1 MPRYKV
7 SIANGLKAGEH
18 FEFDDEP
25 CTIGRIEDNDI
36 VLEGNDTVSRH
47 HSKIVLEDDKLIL
60 VDLESKN
67 GTKVNDRKVSR
78 HELKSHDRIEV
89 GGVGLAFEVIPEQVN
104 SSGETSATI
113 VGEEIPE
120 QDEKTEYF
128 AIKPKPV
135 PEKKKEPE
143 KKIPVAR
150 KAPAESSISQKAQES
165 KEKILA
171 SIKTPTRDRKNIAKI
186 ILIAAVIFG
195 LIYVLLPKHK
205 PIEKSQE
212 ELSTEKPRIAERID
226 RGTSKT
232 VGNLR
237 DKAKEAFKYGEAL
250 YNERMISYENTYK
263 AIKAYQKSLAY
274 QRHLDPKPDYFHQT
288 LLNLKGAKD
297 YLDKEYRIHR
307 FEAEKAIRVR
317 DWKQVKKELKTCMVL
332 VSDRK
337 EERYKKA
344 LKRLK
349 QVEKHL
355 DAQSAEGKR

>member
-1 MPRYKV
+1 MPKYKV

-36 VLEGNDTVSRH
+36 VLEGKDTVSRH
-47 HSKIVLEDDKLIL
+47 HAKIVLEDDKLIL

-78 HELKSHDRIEV
+78 HELKSHDKIEV

-104 SSGETSATI
+104 SSEVASATI

-143 KKIPVAR
+143 EKILVSKKMT
-150 KAPAESSISQKAQES
+150 AEPSVSQKAQEP
-165 KEKILA
+165 KEEA
-171 SIKTPTRDRKNIAKI
+171 PSNIKKPIRDKKNITKV
-186 ILIAAVIFG
+186 ILIVAVISG

-205 PIEKSQE
+205 SPEKSQE
-212 ELSTEKPRIAERID
+212 ELGAEKPRIAERID
-226 RGTSKT
+226 KGTSEP

-355 DAQSAEGKR
+355 AVQSTEGKR

>member
-7 SIANGLKAGEH
+7 SVANGLKIGEH
-18 FEFDDEP
+18 FEFDNEP
-25 CTIGRIEDNDI
+25 CAIGRIEDNDI
-36 VLEGNDTVSRH
+36 ALENDDTVSRH
-47 HSKIVLEDDKLIL
+47 HAKIVLEDNKLIL

-67 GTKVNDRKVSR
+67 GTKVNDKKISR
-78 HELKSHDRIEV
+78 QELKSRDKIEV
-89 GGVGLAFEVIPEQVN
+89 GGVGLSFEVIPEQVN
-104 SSGETSATI
+104 SSEGAGATI
-113 VGEEIPE
+113 VGEEMPE

-128 AIKPKPV
+128 TIKPV

-143 KKIPVAR
+143 EKISLPKKATEPSV
-150 KAPAESSISQKAQES
+150 SQKAQES
-165 KEKILA
+165 KEKVLA
-171 SIKTPTRDRKNIAKI
+171 NIKTLTRDKKNITKI
-186 ILIAAVIFG
+186 ILIVAGISG
-195 LIYVLLPKHK
+195 LIYILMPGNK
-205 PIEKSQE
+205 PLERSQE
-212 ELSTEKPRIAERID
+212 ELSTEKPRITERID
-226 RGTSKT
+226 KGTSET